1 MSDRGYP
8 VEDFDSR
15 ADLISV
21 DHPTVVENYREAHTT
36 AQAYDRGEASTE
48 DLREAMVRY
57 RSLFEELVS
66 TDKRTHE
73 EVR

>member
-1 MSDRGYP
+1 MRGA
-8 VEDFDSR
+8 VTQFEDFDSR

-36 AQAYDRGEASTE
+36 AKAYDRGEASTE

>member
-1 MSDRGYP
+1 M
-8 VEDFDSR
+8 
-15 ADLISV
+15 

-36 AQAYDRGEASTE
+36 AKAYDRGEASTE